1 MQSYESADSIYVH
14 TVTKYVYL
22 ITYPQTTNVI
32 THYIKLSM
40 PSGQSFAITNT
51 AIKSLANSI
60 KLDTSPGKI
69 CANSVS
75 QNITTLQQRH
85 FVKQLT

>member
-1 MQSYESADSIYVH
+1 
-14 TVTKYVYL
+14 
-22 ITYPQTTNVI
+22 
-32 THYIKLSM
+32 M